1 MDREAETQLRTKP
14 YLISN
19 TLFWVFISWSLTTAR
34 FIKWLHPMIS
44 RRLLPS
50 PHPHRPHPQPPT
62 HIYFLYSKGELD
74 QSPEEVPW
82 TFFLILLSHP
92 AYLFLSLIIRRGKK
106 IQLEEGANHQRE
118 AVLISRA
125 MEVSRQ
131 QPSTLD
137 EMPEVTAGQAA
148 PRAPPEDKWGSV
160 RAQGSHRPGGK
171 G

>member
-1 MDREAETQLRTKP
+1 MIFGQLLFATGSTRTKP
-14 YLISN
+14 RKRTRWGGMMSSQN
-19 TLFWVFISWSLTTAR
+19 T
-34 FIKWLHPMIS
+34 
-44 RRLLPS
+44 
-50 PHPHRPHPQPPT
+50 QPP
-62 HIYFLYSKGELD
+62 HSRKMKNNNYYRSRVGKNASAQGELD